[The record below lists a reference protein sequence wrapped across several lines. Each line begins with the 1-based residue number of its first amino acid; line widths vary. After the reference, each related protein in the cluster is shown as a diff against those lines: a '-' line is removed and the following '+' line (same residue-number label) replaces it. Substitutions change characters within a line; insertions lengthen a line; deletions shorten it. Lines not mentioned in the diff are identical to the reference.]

1 MCTSK
6 FTKFAVPPA
15 EAKGWGSKAF
25 GDKVAHGQ
33 RARSSR
39 ARRVIARTASESP
52 RARRVTARTAS
63 QVGACEDKAKAEKDG
78 PLLASELFCA
88 CGPCIRFNFSEC
100 EMTRHVGKKMRKLS
114 INGKLVPIDAPRAKG
129 EATRRPQMESLEEWS
144 DELKAGMLVACRA
157 SRTERH
163 LEGDYWLAKL
173 VRAAAQPP
181 FARPQPRL
189 IVSAACSGSWGRP
202 SRSR

>member
-1 MCTSK
+1 M
-6 FTKFAVPPA
+6 
-15 EAKGWGSKAF
+15 
-25 GDKVAHGQ
+25 
-33 RARSSR
+33 
-39 ARRVIARTASESP
+39 
-52 RARRVTARTAS
+52 
-63 QVGACEDKAKAEKDG
+63 GACEDKAKAEKDG
-78 PLLASELFCA
+78 PLLVSELFCA
-88 CGPCIRFNFSEC
+88 CESCIRFNFSEC
-100 EMTRHVGKKMRKLS
+100 EMTKHIGKKMRFE
-114 INGKLVPIDAPRAKG
+114 APLAKG
-129 EATRRPQMESLEEWS
+129 VATRRPQMESLEEWS

>member
-1 MCTSK
+1 MTSQ
-6 FTKFAVPPA
+6 
-15 EAKGWGSKAF
+15 WG
-25 GDKVAHGQ
+25 
-33 RARSSR
+33 
-39 ARRVIARTASESP
+39 
-52 RARRVTARTAS
+52 RVTARTAS

-129 EATRRPQMESLEEWS
+129 EATRRPQMESLEDWS
-144 DELKAGMLVACRA
+144 DELKAGMLVALRA
-157 SRTERH
+157 SRDERH

-173 VRAAAQPP
+173 VRAAAAHLLKPRMLTSGVP
-181 FARPQPRL
+181 CAVGPSLSHPAEHAARR
-189 IVSAACSGSWGRP
+189 R
-202 SRSR
+202 